1 MKYQLIAA
9 GVWMAI
15 ATPQRAIYH
24 VRNAGDES
32 QNVIDATHAA
42 IVPNIGGPVHM
53 KSYSARP

>member
-1 MKYQLIAA
+1 
-9 GVWMAI
+9 MAI